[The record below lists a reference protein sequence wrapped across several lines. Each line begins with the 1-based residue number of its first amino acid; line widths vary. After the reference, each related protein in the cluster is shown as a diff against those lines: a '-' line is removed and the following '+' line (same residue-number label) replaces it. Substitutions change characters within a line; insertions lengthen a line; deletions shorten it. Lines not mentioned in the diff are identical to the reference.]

1 LREAIG
7 DKEGIGA
14 GKSLVFR
21 KVMQNRKLFHS
32 MIRAASMLQKPVT
45 RGERTIRHLPLFFSP
60 LTEWRT
66 LPAVANKPL
75 RDLFEKKEQKINQ
88 PRYRVALFGGCAN
101 DFLYP
106 ELGLDL
112 IEVMNALN
120 VEVFYP
126 QKQNCCGI
134 PAIYSGD
141 KETALELARQ
151 NVEAMLEEN
160 PDYVLTTCPTCAMAL
175 KQNFGEYLKD
185 DPVLA
190 AKAEELS
197 SITVDAAS
205 FVLNELDGSRLFTDV
220 SAKGKVT

>member
-1 LREAIG
+1 
-7 DKEGIGA
+7 
-14 GKSLVFR
+14 
-21 KVMQNRKLFHS
+21 
-32 MIRAASMLQKPVT
+32 MLQKPVT

-120 VEVFYP
+120 VEVFILRSKIAVVSRPY
-126 QKQNCCGI
+126 I
-134 PAIYSGD
+134 PEIRKPHWNWPG
-141 KETALELARQ
+141 R
-151 NVEAMLEEN
+151 MLKRCWRK
-160 PDYVLTTCPTCAMAL
+160 TQTM
-175 KQNFGEYLKD
+175 
-185 DPVLA
+185 
-190 AKAEELS
+190 S
-197 SITVDAAS
+197 
-205 FVLNELDGSRLFTDV
+205 
-220 SAKGKVT
+220 